1 MVWNRT
7 GGVLIMKINILF
19 VMISM
24 IFAISINS
32 TVSAENKNTD
42 VWAYSSMVTGEWG
55 RVLVIAT
62 SKIVDS

>member
-1 MVWNRT
+1 
-7 GGVLIMKINILF
+7 MKINILF